1 MQPPF
6 DRFYID
12 AHKHHLPYIEIA
24 TALKLSTSRVYHKRN
39 GNNSKLCK
47 ISLYYNIIRD
57 IFTYVGHM
65 RENLDLQNLHFIL
78 FLV

>member
-39 GNNSKLCK
+39 GNNSEQCK
-47 ISLYYNIIRD
+47 KTII
-57 IFTYVGHM
+57 
-65 RENLDLQNLHFIL
+65 IL
-78 FLV
+78 LFGTFLLVFQ